1 MTPCLRNFLD
11 NLKTTSAENSAEQ
24 LISLLKRRQITHPHA
39 IALSTI
45 YLLRTAVTSYRS
57 SSSIRLLDR
66 VSNIGERLCDALPRE
81 MIVGNIVRRVLTL
94 IREES
99 EGGRKEGRALHSHTA
114 AANSGLVSSIR
125 GTVQPKLVR
134 TATQDA
140 ASEKALVEALEK
152 TSLRGPG
159 VPAQAPPIISMFHV
173 LAEEEMVLTKKKEQ
187 HPDNPKTGD
196 LRAEVIDGINEII
209 DELSQVDDQIAAYAP
224 EHIHSN
230 EVILTYSSSRTVQKF
245 LLKAAT
251 KRRFTVIHAES
262 YPNRHLDTH
271 AYATGTPALETQ
283 ANDTMTPESFQK
295 TLTDHGITVIL
306 VPDSAV
312 FALMARVN
320 KVILGTHTVLANG
333 GLLAAS
339 GSRIIANAA
348 TVHKT
353 PVVVVTGI
361 YKVSPVYPFD
371 PETFV
376 ENGDSS
382 KIIGYEEGDLIEKI
396 EVENPLQDYVPPE
409 VIDLYITNV

>member
-1 MTPCLRNFLD
+1 MSSQLLRRSQD
-11 NLKTTSAENSAEQ
+11 NH
-24 LISLLKRRQITHPHA
+24 LLKRRQITHPHA
-39 IALSTI
+39 IALATI
-45 YLLRTAVTSYRS
+45 YLLRTAVTTYRTS
-57 SSSIRLLDR
+57 SAVRLLDR
-66 VSNIGERLCDALPRE
+66 VSRIGQQLCDSLPRE

-99 EGGRKEGRALHSHTA
+99 EGGRKEARNVESKPASANAGLASLLETSH
-114 AANSGLVSSIR
+114 
-125 GTVQPKLVR
+125 PR
-134 TATQDA
+134 TARAAVHDA
-140 ASEKALVEALEK
+140 ASERALAEALEK

-173 LAEEEMVLTKKKEQ
+173 LAEEEMAMSKKKEQ
-187 HPDNPKTGD
+187 DPDHPKTGD

-209 DELSQVDDQIAAYAP
+209 DELSQVNDQIAAYAL
-224 EHIHSN
+224 EHIHSK
-230 EVILTYSSSRTVQKF
+230 EVILTYSASRTVQKF

-262 YPNRHLDTH
+262 YPNHHLDTH

-283 ANDTMTPESFQK
+283 ANDIMTPQTFQK
-295 TLTDHGITVIL
+295 TLADHGITVIL

-333 GLLAAS
+333 GMLAAT

-348 TVHKT
+348 KVHKT

-376 ENGDSS
+376 EYGDSS
-382 KIIGYEEGDLIEKI
+382 KIIGYEEGDLMEKV

-409 VIDLYITNV
+409 VIDLYITNM

>member
-1 MTPCLRNFLD
+1 
-11 NLKTTSAENSAEQ
+11 
-24 LISLLKRRQITHPHA
+24 
-39 IALSTI
+39 
-45 YLLRTAVTSYRS
+45 
-57 SSSIRLLDR
+57 
-66 VSNIGERLCDALPRE
+66 

-99 EGGRKEGRALHSHTA
+99 EGGRKEARSNESNTALTNAGLSSMMETAHPRTSRAAVH
-114 AANSGLVSSIR
+114 
-125 GTVQPKLVR
+125 
-134 TATQDA
+134 DA
-140 ASEKALVEALEK
+140 ASEKALAEALEK

-173 LAEEEMVLTKKKEQ
+173 LAEEEMTATSKKKEQ
-187 HPDNPKTGD
+187 DPDHPKTGD

-209 DELSQVDDQIAAYAP
+209 DELSQVDDQIAAYAL

-230 EVILTYSSSRTVQKF
+230 EVILTYSASRTVQRF

-262 YPNRHLDTH
+262 YPNHHLDTH

-283 ANDTMTPESFQK
+283 ANDIMTPETFQK
-295 TLTDHGITVIL
+295 TLADHGVTVIL
-306 VPDSAV
+306 IPDSAV

-333 GLLAAS
+333 GLLAAT

-348 TVHKT
+348 KVHKT

-371 PETFV
+371 PETFI
-376 ENGDSS
+376 EYGDSS
-382 KIIGYEEGDLIEKI
+382 KIIGYEEGDLMERV